1 MRKPL
6 TLSTLLA
13 ALAGLSFAQSGRGTI
28 TGVIT
33 DVSGAD
39 VAGAEI
45 VITSQ
50 TTGLET
56 RAVSTS
62 SGVYRAPYLAPDRYR
77 GVVTLKGFKTAVKD
91 NIELLLGQTIT
102 ADFRLEV
109 GELSES
115 ITVSSEPLSLEV
127 GSMEIGTNATEERF
141 ITGPSSSTT
150 EPASFKASFSARC
163 REHKET
169 AFAGSINGG
178 QSFSHE
184 ILIDGISLG
193 RMDLNGGSSVEFTAT
208 MDAVSEFRLQTG
220 ALSAQYGSTQTAVAS
235 ATLRDSSGVR
245 RECSPRRVRAARH
258 GSTKPCWDFPIAT
271 FPVRVVPN
279 PIGAATAS
287 KSSTSNPTGS

>member
-6 TLSTLLA
+6 TLSILLA

-127 GSMEIGTNATEERF
+127 GSMEIGTNATEREVHNWPIIIDDGTRQLQSF
-141 ITGPSSSTT
+141 IFRTMPGTQGDS
-150 EPASFKASFSARC
+150 
-163 REHKET
+163 
-169 AFAGSINGG
+169 FAGSINGG

-220 ALSAQYGSTQTAVAS
+220 ALSAPP
-235 ATLRDSSGVR
+235 
-245 RECSPRRVRAARH
+245 PR
-258 GSTKPCWDFPIAT
+258 FLM
-271 FPVRVVPN
+271 
-279 PIGAATAS
+279 
-287 KSSTSNPTGS
+287 